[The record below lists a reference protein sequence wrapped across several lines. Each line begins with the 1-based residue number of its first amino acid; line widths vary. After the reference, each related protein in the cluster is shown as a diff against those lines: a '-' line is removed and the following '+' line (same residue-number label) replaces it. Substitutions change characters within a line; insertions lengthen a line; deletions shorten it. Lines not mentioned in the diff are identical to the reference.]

1 MRRIILCFIIFCTY
15 TSYWYANTLIQTNIN
30 GYDIE
35 VIRYETNSPDYDL
48 KIGIDTKW
56 GSSLREI
63 MESVW
68 AVSGVTGIFTCP
80 KDYSACWW
88 ETTTINERYVN
99 GEKLATYKSTGD
111 RVVFWWTAAYEAFIF
126 QTDTINGDREAQIYE
141 WLANHPLLILD
152 WVPMTQSYWEKGLI
166 DSKMRDRW
174 TRNFICANE
183 DSSLYYFWL
192 VNLIDIDNLAII
204 LKELWCHNAI
214 NLDAGFSTAMIHNW
228 DYIRWPGR
236 DILDWIFIVPK
247 NINTR
252 ELDLQAK
259 KIADSFHNKLKK
271 YRQEKRIKTLEP
283 LNPKI
288 DDFLTRVNTQFS
300 NTILTEDSLWF
311 NMVNGKETILNTKGI
326 KRVYLLNSLQTEISI
341 LIWKYKQEIKVR
353 DATPVFDLLF

>member
-1 MRRIILCFIIFCTY
+1 MRFIFLSFLIIWISLSY
-15 TSYWYANTLIQTNIN
+15 TQANTLIQTNIN
-30 GYDIE
+30 GYNIE
-35 VIRYETNSPDYDL
+35 VIQYETNSPDYDL
-48 KIGIDTKW
+48 KIWIDTKW
-56 GSSLREI
+56 GSSLKEI
-63 MESVW
+63 MNSVW
-68 AVSGVTGIFTCP
+68 AISGVTGIFTCP
-80 KDYSACWW
+80 KDYSACWG

-99 GEKLATYKSTGD
+99 GKKLATYKSTGE
-111 RVVFWWTAAYEAFIF
+111 RVVFWWTKAYEAFIF
-126 QTDTINGDREAQIYE
+126 QTNKINGDREAQIYE

-166 DSKMRDRW
+166 DNKMKDKW

-192 VNLIDIDNLAII
+192 VNLIDIDNLAIV

-214 NLDAGFSTAMIHNW
+214 NLDAWFSTAMIHNW

-236 DILDWIFIVPK
+236 DILDWVFIVPK
-247 NINTR
+247 NIDTE
-252 ELDLQAK
+252 ELDTHAER
-259 KIADSFHNKLKK
+259 IALTFHDKLKK
-271 YRQEKRIKTLEP
+271 YRQEKRIKTLEA

-311 NMVNGKETILNTKGI
+311 DMINGKEIRLNTEAI
-326 KRVYLLNSLQTEISI
+326 KRVYLLNSLQIEISI